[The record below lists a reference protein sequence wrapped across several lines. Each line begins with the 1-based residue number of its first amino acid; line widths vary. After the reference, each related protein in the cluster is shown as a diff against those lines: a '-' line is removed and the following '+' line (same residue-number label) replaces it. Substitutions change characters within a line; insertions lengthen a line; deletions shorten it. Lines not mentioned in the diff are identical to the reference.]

1 MSFRP
6 VQLEVTA
13 TPRRGQSNISVKIG
27 TNDKSVIPD
36 RKVIVGSPHLLKKAY
51 DTSRDNL

>member
-13 TPRRGQSNISVKIG
+13 TPKRCQSNISVKIG